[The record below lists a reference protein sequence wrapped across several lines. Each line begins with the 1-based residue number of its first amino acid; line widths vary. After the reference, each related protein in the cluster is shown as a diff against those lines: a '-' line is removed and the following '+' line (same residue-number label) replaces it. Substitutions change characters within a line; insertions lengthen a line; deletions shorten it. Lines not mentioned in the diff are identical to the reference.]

1 MLKSKLDNYVE
12 QYETKDFIK
21 DDPVQ
26 FVHKFKN
33 KNDIEIAGFLASMFA
48 YGKRDAFIERL
59 NYIFSLMENAPYDYV
74 RAFDYKKNN
83 LKNTDYRF
91 SKDCDL
97 IEILKILHILYSE
110 SETLESLFEYS
121 YSHNRNVWEM
131 FQGVVDYFYS
141 RVDEKNITQGFY
153 HLLPNPAK
161 KSAMKRFNML
171 MRWFVRKSE
180 VDIGIWNF
188 IPKSE
193 LIIPLDTHV
202 AKISRKLNL
211 LTRNDNGYYS
221 AIEITENLKRLD
233 PNDPIKYDFA
243 LFGYGV
249 NNKI

>member
-1 MLKSKLDNYVE
+1 MLKSKLDNFVE

-33 KNDIEIAGFLASMFA
+33 KNDIEIAGFIASMFA
-48 YGKRDAFIERL
+48 YGKREAFIEKL
-59 NYIFSLMENAPYDYV
+59 NYIFSLMENVPYDYV

-110 SETLESLFEYS
+110 GETLESLFSYS
-121 YSHNRNVWEM
+121 YSQTQNVWDM

-153 HLLPNPAK
+153 HLLPNPK
-161 KSAMKRFNML
+161 KRSAMKRFNML
-171 MRWFVRKSE
+171 MRWFVRKGE
-180 VDIGIWNF
+180 VDIGIWKF
-188 IPKSE
+188 VPKSE

-221 AIEITENLKRLD
+221 AIEITENLKKLD
-233 PNDPIKYDFA
+233 PIDPIKYDFA